1 MRRASCL
8 NTSIIQ
14 IPAVEFFHGSGTP
27 TPPAD
32 RLVTTGAPPE
42 TDHQVHTPARL
53 QPGKLLD
60 GPAPSHLAPRRNFH
74 VFTPNGRKSSRQLTS
89 INRLPDFNRWP
100 RAASPAPRLQQ
111 ETRPVSSLDS
121 HDTRRQPPLLSLIGC
136 AHATPTSCICLY
148 LTLNNPLL
156 QALPRAFTPSP
167 PRLRRRCRAK
177 WRPPRPP
184 SSERLTRPRR
194 QPTFRCRAC
203 TVE

>member
-32 RLVTTGAPPE
+32 RLVTTGAPSE

-60 GPAPSHLAPRRNFH
+60 GPATLHRAVISTFSPQMG
-74 VFTPNGRKSSRQLTS
+74 GRAHDSSRQS
-89 INRLPDFNRWP
+89 IGCQISIVGPALRPLLRACSRKRARFLP
-100 RAASPAPRLQQ
+100 
-111 ETRPVSSLDS
+111 LDS

-148 LTLNNPLL
+148 LTLIILFCRHCLGPLPLL
-156 QALPRAFTPSP
+156 HRVYDVGAERSGVLPGLPHR
-167 PRLRRRCRAK
+167 K
-177 WRPPRPP
+177 G
-184 SSERLTRPRR
+184 
-194 QPTFRCRAC
+194 
-203 TVE
+203 

>member
-14 IPAVEFFHGSGTP
+14 IPALEFFHGSGTP

-32 RLVTTGAPPE
+32 RLVTTGAPSE

-60 GPAPSHLAPRRNFH
+60 GPARHLAPRRNFH
-74 VFTPNGRKSSRQLTS
+74 GFTPNGRKSSRQLTS

-100 RAASPAPRLQQ
+100 RTASPAPRLQQ
-111 ETRPVSSLDS
+111 QETRPVSSPQL
-121 HDTRRQPPLLSLIGC
+121 TRHSAPATASFSDRVC
-136 AHATPTSCICLY
+136 ARNPHILY
-148 LTLNNPLL
+148 LPVSHPNNPLL

-167 PRLRRRCRAK
+167 PRPRRRCRAK

-184 SSERLTRPRR
+184 SSERSTRPRR
-194 QPTFRCRAC
+194 PPTFRCRAC
-203 TVE
+203 TVG

>member
-32 RLVTTGAPPE
+32 RLVTTGAPSE

-60 GPAPSHLAPRRNFH
+60 GPARHLAPRRNFH

-100 RAASPAPRLQQ
+100 RTASPALRLS
-111 ETRPVSSLDS
+111 RRKRARFLPLDS

-136 AHATPTSCICLY
+136 AHATPTSCICPY
-148 LTLNNPLL
+148 LTPIILSCRRCLGPLPLL
-156 QALPRAFTPSP
+156 HRVHDVGAERSGVLPGLPHR
-167 PRLRRRCRAK
+167 K
-177 WRPPRPP
+177 G
-184 SSERLTRPRR
+184 
-194 QPTFRCRAC
+194 
-203 TVE
+203 

>member
-1 MRRASCL
+1 M
-8 NTSIIQ
+8 
-14 IPAVEFFHGSGTP
+14 EFFHGSGTP

-60 GPAPSHLAPRRNFH
+60 GPARHLAPRRNFH

-89 INRLPDFNRWP
+89 INRLPDFNRYN
-100 RAASPAPRLQQ
+100 ASPAPR
-111 ETRPVSSLDS
+111 SSRRKLSGFLLPES

-148 LTLNNPLL
+148 LTPLNNPLL
-156 QALPRAFTPSP
+156 QALLPRAFTPSP

-184 SSERLTRPRR
+184 SLERLTRRRR

-203 TVE
+203 TAG